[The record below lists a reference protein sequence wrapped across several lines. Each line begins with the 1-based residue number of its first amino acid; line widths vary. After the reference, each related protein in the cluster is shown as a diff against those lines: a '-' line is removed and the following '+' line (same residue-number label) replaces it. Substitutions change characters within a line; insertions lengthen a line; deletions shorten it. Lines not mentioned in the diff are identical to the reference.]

1 MVDFSGLVNPAAV
14 GASIGNA
21 FQQGMQQAE
30 AYKTRSA
37 LQDYIKSPS
46 EQAALNVATYNPML
60 GMQLQE
66 REQGRAAAQQKQAA
80 AQRQSQLQAAAAQGD
95 PKALAELAGIDLDAW
110 SKIGTAEKQALEK
123 RVDYIGQAA
132 LRVSQL
138 PAEQRAAAWDSY
150 IAQGAQTF
158 PDLAQYQGKYSP
170 DALNAALAQAGQVKT
185 FLELEK
191 PDYRVIPEGGA
202 LVDVGNPRAVSAYS
216 GAPQQ
221 PPQTA
226 PQVPANVTAIIES
239 ASERG
244 MMTPEEAETVKA
256 GLGANGQAAFNGWLT
271 NQGIKIAKTVNG
283 QNFYLVNGKWYDNPE
298 GR

>member
-95 PKALAELAGIDLDAW
+95 KSALAELAGIDLDAW
-110 SKIGTAEKQALEK
+110 GKISTAEKQALAQ

-132 LRVSQL
+132 LAVSQL
-138 PAEQRAAAWDSY
+138 PEQARPAAWDSY
-150 IAQGAQTF
+150 IMQGAQAF

-170 DALNAALAQAGQVKT
+170 DALNAALAQSGQVKT
-185 FLELEK
+185 FLDLEK
-191 PDYRVIPEGGA
+191 PQYMNVPIDADLVNVRDPEALRQFQERRSGEGQNLPSVTDEATYNAIPPGSRYVTPDGQVRVKQGGA
-202 LVDVGNPRAVSAYS
+202 GGNAS
-216 GAPQQ
+216 GNFQ
-221 PPQTA
+221 P
-226 PQVPANVTAIIES
+226 
-239 ASERG
+239 
-244 MMTPEEAETVKA
+244 
-256 GLGANGQAAFNGWLT
+256 
-271 NQGIKIAKTVNG
+271 
-283 QNFYLVNGKWYDNPE
+283 
-298 GR
+298 